1 MKSKNAPAKPK
12 GSPTS
17 SAGGMAGV
25 EINKKIKLRYYK
37 FTDVFKG
44 FEDVDA
50 VKKIFGKNTKKVISE
65 LKVMLVSTKWG
76 YLWVDDR
83 NLSIGCNYDYIKRA
97 DDRHI
102 YLDVIHELTHIK
114 QGMEGKNLFDD
125 SFEYVDSPTEI
136 EAYKKGV
143 TEAKRLGMSND
154 EIIEYLKVDWVD
166 KKDFSRLLKAVGLA

>member
-83 NLSIGCNYDYIKRA
+83 NLS
-97 DDRHI
+97 
-102 YLDVIHELTHIK
+102 YLPNQLSDIL
-114 QGMEGKNLFDD
+114 LFHR
-125 SFEYVDSPTEI
+125 STCLV
-136 EAYKKGV
+136 A
-143 TEAKRLGMSND
+143 
-154 EIIEYLKVDWVD
+154 
-166 KKDFSRLLKAVGLA
+166 LLR